1 MERKIKQMV
10 SQFRQERKRRLR
22 ITAGLT
28 ALSVLVSGGVYWQMH
43 LTGTAMTAE
52 PLCGME
58 EHIHTDECYRDVLL
72 SETDTGPPDDT
83 SPQRELICSL
93 EEHTHGELCYPDI
106 SADTET
112 AADWEAKLPACSEV
126 MLRRN
131 VYEIAKSQ
139 IGYAESTRN
148 FQLAQD
154 GTTHSGYTRYGE
166 WYGNA
171 YGPWNTFFTYFCL
184 NYAGVAE
191 TGLPVGGSCT
201 TWARNLEK
209 ADLLRKPEA
218 GIIPARGN
226 VVFLDADADGQAE
239 RSAIVSGS
247 KDGSISLIE
256 GDSGDCVCEK
266 SYQWDDPV
274 IFGWLEIPQPTLPAQ
289 EFEGETASGVKVRAS
304 AAEDIFP
311 AGTEMKVRDAS
322 LQEVWGDAAVIGR
335 AETILDE
342 QVAVDIAFYDP
353 DGNELE
359 PADAQSVQ
367 VQIELPEDL
376 KLSDNPETEPS
387 LLHIQDDG
395 STMLMEEAIVTTEGA
410 EFEAESFSIY
420 LVTELG
426 KIEKDHIRKNEN
438 GEDIKNSAENPFYM
452 YVGQTVTIAGYTNA
466 DNYLYMAS
474 KYNSILQ
481 QQGNQIATGTNPP
494 RKRVAT
500 YLALKPGLAEIMID
514 LDGRNSNFASFF
526 VKVINYPINVKTAL
540 DDRNIDQVNEFLEII
555 GGAKAV
561 VTDDGYIPNTYITS
575 TQNNSL
581 KLIYPYMLSSGQTA
595 VFYNPTP
602 EEGEIQ
608 FTAEKLNVDEN
619 VDGWF
624 DNGGNIEHYYH
635 AIRDKGSTPV
645 NNDQFEMVQ
654 TVENGIAT
662 VTVKP
667 KESGYYRMKF
677 VQNGKTL
684 REFYVQCIKE
694 NKDMTH
700 ADIEISDG
708 GKYTITET
716 TVDGDR
722 RETIMRVYDATIS
735 SVNDCFIYDASG
747 EIIRNYHGSVPT
759 PYPNKTS
766 PGDYVNISLESQST
780 QFEWSSQ
787 PDYFKKFSGRDRDEP
802 GKPRYYSYDAA
813 DEVVFDVQLQLTPNY
828 EEYKLVEVFQDGAW
842 VPQGDWT
849 PVPWSGESDKID
861 IDHMLYPLYEQ
872 DMIDAHNKCP
882 DHSGM
887 DFTARSSAAMLR
899 LKTRKEL
906 TGMEL
911 AAGKFNFEIVDKDD
925 NDRVVASATNDADG
939 NIAFN
944 PLRFENL
951 GTYHYELRE
960 SLNVNNATEEEQALH
975 FDTRTYPLDLVVK
988 ELTPGSGSYFIEI
1001 LSDVPDTFIFHN
1013 AVPYTLPETGG
1024 TGTLPYT
1031 AGGVILITAA
1041 VLLPLKC
1048 RRKEDAQDS

>member
-148 FQLAQD
+148 FKLAQD

-342 QVAVDIAFYDP
+342 QVAVDIAFYDAQ
-353 DGNELE
+353 GNEIE
-359 PADAQSVQ
+359 PADSLSVQ
-367 VQIELPEDL
+367 VKIDLPEDL
-376 KLSDNPETEPS
+376 KLSDDPEAEPS

-395 STMLMEEAIVTTEGA
+395 SATLMEEAIVTTEGA
-410 EFEAESFSIY
+410 EFETESFSLY

-426 KIEKDHIRKNEN
+426 DIEKDHIRQNAN
-438 GEDIKNSAENPFYM
+438 GSFVDNSEANPFYM
-452 YVGQTVTIAGYTNA
+452 FVGQTVKIAGKTTSTNSQYG
-466 DNYLYMAS
+466 NLYLP
-474 KYNSILQ
+474 NTDVLQ
-481 QQGNQIATGTNPP
+481 EVGAQATNGERRERSYRAVNPG
-494 RKRVAT
+494 R
-500 YLALKPGLAEIMID
+500 AEIVID
-514 LDGRNSNFASFF
+514 LDGNNRNFAHFYVQVF
-526 VKVINYPINVKTAL
+526 QNNYYPINVKTAL
-540 DDRNIDQVNEFLEII
+540 DDRNIDKVNEYLEVVA
-555 GGAKAV
+555 GAGELK
-561 VTDDGYIPNTYITS
+561 TDDGYIPNAYRMNGS
-575 TQNNSL
+575 DHSL
-581 KLIYPYMLSSGQTA
+581 KRIYPYMLSSGQTA
-595 VFYNPTP
+595 TFYNPIP
-602 EEGEIQ
+602 EGGNIQ
-608 FTAEKLNVDEN
+608 FTAEKIDSEPAKVETWL
-619 VDGWF
+619 DG
-624 DNGGNIEHYYH
+624 
-635 AIRDKGSTPV
+635 IRDKGSAPV
-645 NNDQFEMVQ
+645 TGDQFEMVQ

-667 KESGYYRMKF
+667 KEPGYYRMKF
-677 VQNGKTL
+677 VQNGMTL
-684 REFYVQCIKE
+684 REFYVQCIEE

-747 EIIRNYHGSVPT
+747 EIIRNYHGSVFP
-759 PYPNKTS
+759 PYDDGVYK

-787 PDYFKKFSGRDRDEP
+787 PDYFRIFSGRDRDEP

-861 IDHMLYPLYEQ
+861 IDHMLYPLHEQ

-960 SLNVNNATEEEQALH
+960 SLNVNNATEEEKALH
-975 FDTRTYPLDLVVK
+975 FDTRTYPLDLEVK